1 MVEVYFLPLNEASD
15 VARSQMSGEGKI
27 AVIAS
32 RRMLLLDDDSA
43 HLQKAIALLKR
54 LDHPPGQYTAYLSIE
69 DVRSDKISAV
79 QASARVRLGH
89 LPGGWMQA
97 GIQHQ
102 SYSNHQQQSFQLR
115 ISGAKAGSIET
126 GRIHAFNRAT
136 RLWLSGYGIVRA
148 NSVELVPVTS
158 GFHISVQPAGRDQLR
173 VHIVPWMQRMD
184 VQVQGQHE
192 LLLDLGTSK
201 NPAAPPSNVAN
212 MRLNAQPKVQHQP
225 VIDIAGAAT
234 DLVIPVDQSV
244 TIAAVNQEAERFGA
258 ALLSGQSHIGKRHI
272 VIHLRVSKSQ

>member
-1 MVEVYFLPLNEASD
+1 MVEIYFLPLNEASD
-15 VARSQMSGEGKI
+15 AARSQMSGEGKI

-32 RRMLLLDDDSA
+32 RRMLLLDDDST

-79 QASARVRLGH
+79 QASARTRLGH
-89 LPGGWMQA
+89 LAGGWMQV

-102 SYSNHQQQSFQLR
+102 SYSNRQHQSFQLR
-115 ISGAKAGSIET
+115 ISAAKAGSLET
-126 GRIHAFNRAT
+126 GSIHAFNRAT
-136 RLWLSGYGIVRA
+136 KQWLSGYGVVRA
-148 NSVELVPVTS
+148 NSVELVPITS

-184 VQVQGQHE
+184 KQVQGQHE
-192 LLLDLGTSK
+192 LLFGLGSSNHPTT
-201 NPAAPPSNVAN
+201 PPSNVAN
-212 MRLNAQPKVQHQP
+212 MRLNARPNMQDQP
-225 VIDIAGAAT
+225 VIEITGAAT

-244 TIAAVNQEAERFGA
+244 TIAAVNQEAERFGS
-258 ALLSGQSHIGKRHI
+258 ALLSGQSHVGKRQF